1 MTLTVKRN
9 DEFFDYIVNYYF
21 FLNGEKYKLAH
32 NQEIEI
38 DLPAGEYEVYSR
50 YYWLKSKKK
59 KISVTDKDA
68 KIEIKLFMNRNQWFK
83 LLAVIGACILLAISS
98 NEFLQELGLFF
109 LKSWM
114 AFYLFM
120 LTVGSDRFMRLIF
133 KEENKVA

>member
-21 FLNGEKYKLAH
+21 FLNGEEYKLAH

-68 KIEIKLFMNRNQWFK
+68 KIEIKLFMDRSQWFK
-83 LLAVIGACILLAISS
+83 LLAVIGVCILLTMSG

-120 LTVGSDRFMRLIF
+120 LTIGSERFMRIIYE
-133 KEENKVA
+133 EEN